1 MPLNEDNKPAQDE
14 GHCVRRALVQTGRCG
29 ATLGL
34 SIIPADLKPFAFQAK
49 KSPTGIGKGPGET
62 REESSS

>member
-1 MPLNEDNKPAQDE
+1 MRDTV
-14 GHCVRRALVQTGRCG
+14 CSALVQMGRCG

-49 KSPTGIGKGPGET
+49 KSLAGIGKGPGET
-62 REESSS
+62 RKESSA